1 MPRPGPRRIYF
12 GARLFTPDEHETVQQ
27 LAAVETDG
35 NLSEVVRKLV
45 LEALAQ
51 RGYPADQVLN
61 LQRKPRGRTPTTTP
75 KETT

>member
-12 GARLFTPDEHETVQQ
+12 GARLFTPDEQELVQQ
-27 LAAVETDG
+27 LATAETDG
-35 NLSEVVRKLV
+35 NLSEMVRHLA

-61 LQRKPRGRTPTTTP
+61 LKRKPRGRTPKTTA